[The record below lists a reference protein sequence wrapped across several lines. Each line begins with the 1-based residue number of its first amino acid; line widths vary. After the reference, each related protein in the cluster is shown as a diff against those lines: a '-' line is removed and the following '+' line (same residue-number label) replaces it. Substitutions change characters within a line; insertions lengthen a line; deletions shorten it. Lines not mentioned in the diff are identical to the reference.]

1 LRIRKPKFDNKWA
14 LCYNILLNSKEKEI
28 AMTKYENLE
37 ELLSLLT
44 QAQDLI
50 GEIFGDADEAFDMSI
65 NLSNVISDAENLM
78 ELQDFIETQNLT
90 INGVSVTIES

>member
-1 LRIRKPKFDNKWA
+1 
-14 LCYNILLNSKEKEI
+14 
-28 AMTKYENLE
+28 MTKYENLE

-50 GEIFGDADEAFDMSI
+50 EEIFGDADEAFDMSI

-78 ELQDFIETQNLT
+78 EFQDFIETQNLT
-90 INGVSVTIES
+90 INGVSVTIESKQ

>member
-1 LRIRKPKFDNKWA
+1 
-14 LCYNILLNSKEKEI
+14 
-28 AMTKYENLE
+28 MTKYENLE